1 MTTAATTAPLLT
13 RQRQDLI
20 RQRLERDGRVLAGP
34 LAQELAVSE
43 DTIRRDLR
51 ELASLGACERVYGGA
66 VKRAPKAAMMAERIL
81 SQTEEKSRL
90 GKAVADLIEPG
101 ETVFIDAG
109 STNVAVAAA
118 LPHGAGLTVVTNAP
132 AVASA
137 VPPDAG
143 IAIVLLGGRFDPRLG
158 ACLGARTLREA
169 GRLHPDVMIIGA
181 CGVDPVAGVTAS
193 EVEEAELK
201 LALATASRR
210 VIAAATRDKLGTAA
224 PFAVMAIERLSR
236 LVVDDDADPAL
247 LSAFSEQGVRVSRVS
262 D

>member
-1 MTTAATTAPLLT
+1 MTTSATTAPLLT

-51 ELASLGACERVYGGA
+51 ELAALGACERVYGGA
-66 VKRAPKAAMMAERIL
+66 VRRAPKAGLMADRVL
-81 SQTEEKSRL
+81 AQTEEKSRL
-90 GKAVADLIEPG
+90 GKTVAGLIEPG

-118 LPHGAGLTVVTNAP
+118 LPHGARLTVVTNSP

-143 IAIVLLGGRFDPRLG
+143 IEIVLLGGRFDPRLG

-169 GRLHPDVMIIGA
+169 GRLRPDVMIIGA
-181 CGVDPVAGVTAS
+181 CGIDPVAGITAS

-201 LALATASRR
+201 LALATASHQ
-210 VIAAATRDKLGTAA
+210 VMVAATADKLGTAA
-224 PFAVMAIERLSR
+224 PFAIIAADRLNR
-236 LVVDDDADPAL
+236 LVVEAHADPVL
-247 LSAFSEQGVRVSRVS
+247 VSAFEDKGVRVSRVS
-262 D
+262 G